1 MKGTTMKALILLAQ
15 AAAIA
20 VLLSSPASAFKCESE
35 GTIFSPAG
43 CTCKGTDDCKDM
55 RKSKMCKGD
64 LDCKQGK
71 CTCTAAFTPADD
83 GGEIKK
89 KVTGGVLK
97 KTQPLTAD

>member
-1 MKGTTMKALILLAQ
+1 MKRLIFLTQ
-15 AAAIA
+15 AAVIA
-20 VLLSSPASAFKCESE
+20 AVLSSPAAAFKCESE

-55 RKSKMCKGD
+55 RKSKLCKGD
-64 LDCKQGK
+64 LDCKKGS
-71 CTCTAAFTPADD
+71 CSCTAAFTPADD

-97 KTQPLTAD
+97 NTQPLTAQ